1 MREGT
6 LLRGDRSIVDVLN
19 DIFGNLQDI
28 VRSEI
33 RLAKAEVSDELRG
46 AKASALGLGVALLTS
61 AFAAL
66 FLLLS
71 AMYALSLVM
80 SIWAAALCVGVAM
93 AIVSTVAFLISGRR
107 MRARRTVAPRTA
119 ASTKENL
126 EWAKQS
132 IK

>member
-1 MREGT
+1 M
-6 LLRGDRSIVDVLN
+6 RGDRSIVDVLN

-33 RLAKAEVSDELRG
+33 RLAKAEVGDELRG

-93 AIVSTVAFLISGRR
+93 AVVSTVAFLISGRR

-119 ASTKENL
+119 ASIKENL
-126 EWAKQS
+126 KWAKQS

>member
-19 DIFGNLQDI
+19 DIFGDLQDI

-46 AKASALGLGVALLTS
+46 AKAPALGLGVALLTS

-80 SIWAAALCVGVAM
+80 SIWAAALCVAVTM
-93 AIVSTVAFLISGRR
+93 AIVSSVAFLIAGRR
-107 MRARRTVAPRTA
+107 MRTRRTVAPRATA
-119 ASTKENL
+119 SIKENF

-132 IK
+132 VK

>member
-33 RLAKAEVSDELRG
+33 RLAKDEVSDQLRG

-93 AIVSTVAFLISGRR
+93 AVVSTVAFLISGRR